1 MLNFQGD
8 HARQL
13 LRRERAHGQPLR
25 VRIKRVIGRSR
36 SIGIHQ
42 NCGRLNALV
51 ARSYYDGL
59 LLGEYPGPS
68 GPITLVNVYERDS
81 PHLPIQ
87 QASDRLRR
95 TFPEKRFPDD
105 ALKGLTNPD
114 LIELGR
120 RIRMSRRDQY
130 GTADFIVGL
139 AVEASLIIYGSQ
151 VRAE

>member
-1 MLNFQGD
+1 VHPVPRGRRHRFLLDIMLNFQGD

-68 GPITLVNVYERDS
+68 GPITLVNFTNATV
-81 PHLPIQ
+81 H
-87 QASDRLRR
+87 
-95 TFPEKRFPDD
+95 TFPFSK
-105 ALKGLTNPD
+105 LLTAFGVRSQKN
-114 LIELGR
+114 GSR
-120 RIRMSRRDQY
+120 TMCCRASRTRIS
-130 GTADFIVGL
+130 
-139 AVEASLIIYGSQ
+139 
-151 VRAE
+151 